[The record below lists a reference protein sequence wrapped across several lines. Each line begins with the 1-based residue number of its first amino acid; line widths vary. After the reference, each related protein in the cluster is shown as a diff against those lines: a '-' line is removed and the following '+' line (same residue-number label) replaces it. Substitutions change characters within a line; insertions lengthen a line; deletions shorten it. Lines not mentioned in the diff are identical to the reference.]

1 MTVGLDP
8 SNVAVKS
15 MSRSLW
21 WRVHAEHFG
30 TIGYNGSD
38 IGNARFSPIR
48 DVNDAIIPT
57 LYAGTSPSVAL
68 METVLHDAP
77 WPSSGY
83 ILTLPAPENEL
94 RRMSCLVNMQTLQLA
109 DFSALGLRRLGLKK
123 SKVIESDKTHYPF
136 CRKVAEWVYKT
147 RPDLH
152 GIVWPSRQDD
162 RGLAMVLFEPRLI
175 ATSLRVWH
183 DGENIAGGYALEVL
197 VELLDVLGA
206 GMICG

>member
-1 MTVGLDP
+1 
-8 SNVAVKS
+8 
-15 MSRSLW
+15 MSQSLW
-21 WRVHAEHFG
+21 WRVHAKHCRATG
-30 TIGYNGSD
+30 HNGSD

-48 DVNDAIIPT
+48 DVHKAIIPT

-83 ILTLPAPENEL
+83 ILTLPAPDNEL

-123 SKVIESDKTHYPF
+123 HQVIDSDKTHYPF
-136 CRKVAEWVYKT
+136 SRNIAEWIYAN
-147 RPDLH
+147 RLDLH

-162 RGLAMVLFEPRLI
+162 RGLAMVLFEPRLT
-175 ATSLRVWH
+175 AASLRVWH
-183 DGENIAGGYALEVL
+183 DGENIAGGYALDVL
-197 VELLDVLGA
+197 VDLLDVLGA
-206 GMICG
+206 GMICV